1 MKRLQAAGLYFLL
14 VFSAGFMLGTVRV
27 LFIVPAIGERAAE
40 LLEMPLMLLVV
51 AMAARFIV
59 GKFAGSIHG
68 TPQWLQVGAI
78 AFACML
84 TADVG
89 VGVSLRGMTVWQALV
104 ERDPVSGTAY
114 YLALAFLALAPSLF
128 ARTGQRQ

>member
-1 MKRLQAAGLYFLL
+1 
-14 VFSAGFMLGTVRV
+14 VRV
-27 LFIVPAIGERAAE
+27 LCIVPAIGERAAE

-89 VGVSLRGMTVWQALV
+89 VGVSLRGMTLWQALV